1 MFLNSESID
10 GFPKKSK
17 SSFVLPKIFPGVYE
31 IPQNNW
37 TRSGEHKQ
45 FHKSMDTQT
54 KYSAVLIV
62 LLYTYISLII

>member
-1 MFLNSESID
+1 MFLHSESID

-37 TRSGEHKQ
+37 TRSGEHKR

-54 KYSAVLIV
+54 KDVRQGKSFQKCTHL
-62 LLYTYISLII
+62 